1 MFKNLALTALLAGAG
16 LVGTA
21 SSASAQEP
29 FIGEIRVFGSNF
41 CPRGWADAN
50 GQILPIAQNSAL
62 FSLYGTMYGG
72 DGRSTFALPDLRGRA
87 ILHEANG
94 PGLEPTTQGERKGYE
109 EAMAPRAN
117 AQRQRDT
124 VRTTPTLTIRYC
136 VALVGIYPSRN

>member
-1 MFKNLALTALLAGAG
+1 MFKTVISTILMA
-16 LVGTA
+16 TA
-21 SSASAQEP
+21 SLAAASGTASAQEP

-41 CPRGWADAN
+41 CPRGWADAD

-87 ILHEANG
+87 ILHEGNG

>member
-1 MFKNLALTALLAGAG
+1 MLKTIATTVLMASACLAVPSGA
-16 LVGTA
+16 
-21 SSASAQEP
+21 ASAQEP

-41 CPRGWADAN
+41 CPRGWADAD
-50 GQILPIAQNSAL
+50 GQLLPIAQNTAL

-87 ILHEANG
+87 ILHEGNG
-94 PGLEPTTQGERKGYE
+94 PGLEATTQGERKGNQ

-136 VALVGIYPSRN
+136 VALVGIFPSRS